1 MRIAFFGDI
10 VGKSGRKAAAA
21 HLPGLRDRLSLDFV
35 GINAENA
42 AGGFG
47 ITRSTAEELFD
58 AGADVLT
65 LGNHAWD
72 QAEALT
78 YIEREPRLLRPVNY
92 PPNTAP
98 GRGAHLYQIAD
109 GRSVLVMNA
118 MGRLFMDPLE
128 DPFAAVEREI
138 TQAPLRDVADA
149 IVVDFHGEAT
159 SEKTAMGYFCDGRA
173 SLVVGTHTHV
183 PTADARILPAG
194 TAYITDLGMTG
205 DYNSIIGM
213 DIEEPMRRFTTKMR
227 SSRFTPAEG
236 EATLSGIFVE
246 TDDATGLA
254 LRCAPIRIGGN
265 LSETVPEA

>member
-10 VGKSGRKAAAA
+10 LGKAGRKATAD

-35 GINAENA
+35 AINAENA

-47 ITRSTAEELFD
+47 ITRGTAEDLFD

-65 LGNHAWD
+65 LGNHSWD
-72 QAEALT
+72 QSEALT

-92 PPNTAP
+92 PPNSAP
-98 GRGAHLYQIAD
+98 GKGANLYATKD
-109 GRSVLVMNA
+109 GRSVLVMNV
-118 MGRLFMDPLE
+118 MGRLYMDPLD
-128 DPFAAVEREI
+128 DPFAAVEAEL
-138 TQAPLRDVADA
+138 TQAPLREVADA
-149 IVVDFHGEAT
+149 ILVDFHGEAT
-159 SEKTAMGYFCDGRA
+159 SEKNAMGYFCDGRA

-194 TAYITDLGMTG
+194 TGYITDLGMTG

-227 SSRFTPAEG
+227 SSRFSPAEG
-236 EATLSGIFVE
+236 DATLCGVYIE
-246 TDDATGLA
+246 TDDRTGLTT
-254 LRCAPIRIGGN
+254 RIEPIRVGGG
-265 LSETVPEA
+265 LARTIPDV

>member
-10 VGKSGRKAAAA
+10 LGKTGRKAVTA
-21 HLPGLRDRLSLDFV
+21 HLPGLRERLSLDFV
-35 GINAENA
+35 AVNAENA

-47 ITRSTAEELFD
+47 ITRGTAEELFD

-72 QAEALT
+72 QSEALT

-98 GRGAHLYQIAD
+98 GKGANLYSTKD
-109 GRSVLVMNA
+109 GRSVLVMNV
-118 MGRLFMDPLE
+118 MGRLFMDPLD
-128 DPFAAVEREI
+128 DPFAAVDEQI
-138 TQAPLRDVADA
+138 SNAPLGQVADA
-149 IVVDFHGEAT
+149 ILVDFHGEAT

-183 PTADARILPAG
+183 PTADARILPDG
-194 TAYITDLGMTG
+194 TGYITDLGMTG

-213 DIEEPMRRFTTKMR
+213 DPEEPMRRFTTKMR
-227 SSRFTPAEG
+227 SGRFQPAEG
-236 EATLSGIFVE
+236 EATLCGVYLE
-246 TDDATGLA
+246 TDDRTGLA
-254 LRCAPIRIGGN
+254 RRIDPIRIGGR
-265 LSETVPEA
+265 LSETVPAV